1 MTAIAVVNVHPNP
14 ETAGYPVVISDTL
27 LSKKLNGDVQSCSKI
42 NLPAT
47 GARSPIYVDDI
58 GEFRQIVRMARKP
71 LILEGNSGILAW
83 AGPLEEMQ
91 LLRRQLGERLDL
103 REHFGA
109 SVTVSKSDIER
120 VVRTLGVEL
129 RRLQFLSITL
139 EENRKMEV
147 LNHRLRDFTTE
158 HFGRCYVGGSG
169 AGTIEDLIKR
179 FDACFDARELK
190 ADYTPAYALAER
202 ISSSWLYM
210 ETDTKNGPKNQS
222 PISTSSGGFLDWYR
236 VTREGVQSWHP
247 RLDLH
252 IEIDGQHTYVSRA
265 YFSDTFLSPTAVGSD
280 LKMAT
285 HLVGFMQDR
294 EEVIINSSEQHVIL
308 SRERIFAYLC
318 QQAFFTDE
326 HQDAFISA
334 EKLSHLY
341 STPVYVPSVHVI
353 MKRDGQAKHR
363 ILRSADEERQASVY
377 YEDGKLLLRFPSDF
391 ILW

>member
-1 MTAIAVVNVHPNP
+1 MTAIAVVNVHPDP
-14 ETAGYPVVISDTL
+14 EAAGYPVVISDTL
-27 LSKKLNGDVQSCSKI
+27 LSKKLNGDIQSCSKI

-47 GARSPIYVDDI
+47 GSRCPVYVDDI

-83 AGPLEEMQ
+83 AGPLEEMK
-91 LLRRQLGERLDL
+91 LLRTQLGGRLDL

-109 SVTVSKSDIER
+109 SVTLSKSDIEY
-120 VVRTLGVEL
+120 VVRTLDPKL
-129 RRLQFLSITL
+129 RRLQFLAITF
-139 EENRKMEV
+139 EENREMEV

-169 AGTIEDLIKR
+169 ASTIEDLIKR

-190 ADYTPAYALAER
+190 VDYTPAYALAER
-202 ISSSWLYM
+202 VSSTWLYL
-210 ETDTKNGPKNQS
+210 ETDTKKGPKNQS

-252 IEIDGQHTYVSRA
+252 VEVDGQNTYVSRA
-265 YFSDTFLSPTAVGSD
+265 YFSDTFLSPTSVGSD
-280 LKMAT
+280 LKMAA

-308 SRERIFAYLC
+308 SRDRIFAYLC
-318 QQAFFTDE
+318 QQAFFADE
-326 HQDAFISA
+326 HQDAFTSA
-334 EKLSHLY
+334 QTLRHLY
-341 STPVYVPSVHVI
+341 STPVYVPSTHVI
-353 MKRDGQAKHR
+353 LQKDGKAKHR
-363 ILRSADEERQASVY
+363 ILRNADKERQSSVY
-377 YEDGKLLLRFPSDF
+377 YEDGKLLLKFPRNF
-391 ILW
+391 IRW